1 MIKPC
6 VPLQVA
12 FGHVHNGLITGKDT
26 ALYPKCN
33 MGKFITQPIGINRYR
48 GHSVAN
54 INSKQND
61 IIISTNE
68 QEGKT
73 FHDFNCCIKLNDIS
87 YQAPIRINESTTHIR
102 HLLS

>member
-48 GHSVAN
+48 GHSVATLKAN
-54 INSKQND
+54 KMILQYLQMSKKEKPFM
-61 IIISTNE
+61 ILIAA
-68 QEGKT
+68 
-73 FHDFNCCIKLNDIS
+73 LN
-87 YQAPIRINESTTHIR
+87 
-102 HLLS
+102 